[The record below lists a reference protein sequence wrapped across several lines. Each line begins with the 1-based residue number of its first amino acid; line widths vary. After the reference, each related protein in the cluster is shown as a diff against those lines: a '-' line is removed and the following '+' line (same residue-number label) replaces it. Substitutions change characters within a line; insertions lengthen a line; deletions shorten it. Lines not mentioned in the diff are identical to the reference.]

1 MRQLYQFKKE
11 DAFNFAQS
19 RHAELKRSGKEL
31 QFKYCPICN
40 GGSGSKRDKYT
51 FAINMETG
59 ACNCLRSSCRYT
71 GNMITLARDFGFSLG
86 REIDEYYQPRKQY
99 KRLPTPKAPIVPK
112 EPAIKYLESRK
123 ISPEIAKQYEV
134 TTHKDHDNWL
144 VFMFYDGDEKLQAIK
159 YRKTDFDKTKDAAKE
174 WFMKGCKPILFGMKQ
189 CNMKNKTLIVC
200 EGQLDSLAVATAG
213 FENAVSV
220 PNGARGFTWIP
231 YCHDWMMNF
240 EEIIVF
246 GDYEKGHI
254 TLLDDIRKRFPQ
266 KVRYVRPEG
275 YKDCK
280 DANELLMKYGKQ
292 AIDDAINNAVIM
304 PIKRVVVTR
313 DVQMADY
320 SQMKKLRTNIDRLDV
335 CLGGG
340 LPFGAVCLITGKR
353 GDGKLISDDTP
364 VLTDCGWKTH
374 GDLVVGDSVVG
385 RNGEF
390 VKVTHVFPKYYAN
403 MVVSL
408 SNGEKIYCHENHEWV
423 VTIAS
428 GSIYKEKILT
438 TKEIYEKKQAK
449 YTKIIRLIERR
460 PIIGRPVELK
470 VKPYTLGAWLGDG
483 RNSYPDIC
491 SSERDMCV
499 IYSVVNDDG
508 YEISWQAT
516 HKDTGVRYFGF
527 KGLRAG
533 LREYNMCHAMKRKP
547 KYIPEEYLYA
557 PLQDRLELLAGLLD
571 TDGYLDRAR
580 NRYTYST
587 TEETLR
593 DSFMD
598 LVRTFGWNCG
608 YSTYEPTVS
617 SSGIHGRKNVYNINF
632 TPRGLIIPCRVPRK
646 QLTEIKGFS
655 YGHVTIQKV
664 GYCNHK
670 SGNCIEVEGGIYCV
684 GKTIIPTHNSCFA
697 TNIMTGAI
705 DQGFSTLIYSGEM
718 RKDHVKRSLVLQAAG
733 RKHIATNET
742 HFGMQRV
749 VTPHNME
756 LIDRWFGE
764 KSYLYDSDCVD
775 NEHEDLLNTI
785 EDAIQQYGV
794 EVILLDNLMTAMYLN
809 DDRSYDKYDRQGKFV
824 RRLAEIA
831 VLYDVLIIL
840 VAHRRKSAIVTDAN
854 DEVSGSSDITN
865 LAGVVISYDRPNNK
879 EIEDGTLDEDQRK
892 IILSKNRF
900 FGTLEY
906 KGIVVDYDP
915 VSTRVFDASEENNGM
930 LTHEYGWTGNENNG
944 FMGLD
949 DDSDNPFMT

>member
-1 MRQLYQFKKE
+1 MRQLYQFKEE

-112 EPAIKYLESRK
+112 DPAIKYLESRK

-266 KVRYVRPEG
+266 KVRYVRPED

-292 AIDDAINNAVIM
+292 AIVDAINNAVIM

-353 GDGKLISDDTP
+353 GDGK
-364 VLTDCGWKTH
+364 
-374 GDLVVGDSVVG
+374 SV
-385 RNGEF
+385 
-390 VKVTHVFPKYYAN
+390 
-403 MVVSL
+403 
-408 SNGEKIYCHENHEWV
+408 
-423 VTIAS
+423 
-428 GSIYKEKILT
+428 
-438 TKEIYEKKQAK
+438 
-449 YTKIIRLIERR
+449 
-460 PIIGRPVELK
+460 
-470 VKPYTLGAWLGDG
+470 
-483 RNSYPDIC
+483 
-491 SSERDMCV
+491 
-499 IYSVVNDDG
+499 
-508 YEISWQAT
+508 
-516 HKDTGVRYFGF
+516 
-527 KGLRAG
+527 
-533 LREYNMCHAMKRKP
+533 
-547 KYIPEEYLYA
+547 
-557 PLQDRLELLAGLLD
+557 
-571 TDGYLDRAR
+571 
-580 NRYTYST
+580 
-587 TEETLR
+587 
-593 DSFMD
+593 
-598 LVRTFGWNCG
+598 
-608 YSTYEPTVS
+608 
-617 SSGIHGRKNVYNINF
+617 
-632 TPRGLIIPCRVPRK
+632 
-646 QLTEIKGFS
+646 
-655 YGHVTIQKV
+655 
-664 GYCNHK
+664 
-670 SGNCIEVEGGIYCV
+670 
-684 GKTIIPTHNSCFA
+684 FA